1 METATMED
9 VFCRIPEQNINDK
22 IIVIMGKAAS
32 GKSSVSESLAKSLNI
47 EKIITYTTRP
57 VRDGEVDGV
66 DYNFI
71 TYEQFKSGNFA
82 CEEEYTV
89 IPNGPQGYGV
99 NPDDFKPGK
108 NYIIVLTPS
117 GYHELKQLFGERIFG
132 IYIMAPMLDRW
143 NRYLDRDYINSTVM
157 VEAGRRFKADDKDFY
172 ELEYQADGIIINN
185 GSKQQ
190 LIDSLEYM
198 IFTECLY
205 D

>member
-1 METATMED
+1 MEKAIMQD
-9 VFCRIPEQNINDK
+9 MVCQIPERNINDK

-32 GKSSVSESLAKSLNI
+32 GKSSVSESLAESLNI

-57 VRDGEVDGV
+57 IRENEVDGK

-82 CEEEYTV
+82 CKEEYTV

-99 NPDDFKPGK
+99 NLDDFKPGK

-117 GYHELKQLFGERIFG
+117 GYHQLKQLFGERIFG
-132 IYIMAPMLDRW
+132 IYIMAPLLDRW
-143 NRYLDRDYINSTVM
+143 DRYIDRDHVDSSVLA
-157 VEAGRRFKADDKDFY
+157 EAGRRFKADEKDFR
-172 ELEYQADGIIINN
+172 ELEYQSDGVIINK

-190 LIDSLEYM
+190 LIDNLEYM
-198 IFTECLY
+198 IFMECLL
-205 D
+205 